1 VLGDMNQKDPKGP
14 WPDNVGPER
23 YTRAWAW
30 RRIMAAGG
38 RVAFGSD
45 WPVATLN
52 PGAGIWLAATRVTL
66 PGGVEQAMPMA
77 DVIRAYT
84 SWAAYASFE
93 EKRNGTL
100 APGMLADIAVLT
112 SDVFAQPPKGTDDI
126 KVAATVFDGRV
137 VYEKP

>member
-1 VLGDMNQKDPKGP
+1 
-14 WPDNVGPER
+14 
-23 YTRAWAW
+23 
-30 RRIMAAGG
+30 MATGG
-38 RVAFGSD
+38 RIAFGSD

-84 SWAAYASFE
+84 SWAAYASFDE
-93 EKRNGTL
+93 QRKGIL

-112 SDVFAQPPKGTDDI
+112 SDVFTKPPTGRDDI
-126 KVAATVFDGRV
+126 QVAATIFDGRV
-137 VYEKP
+137 VYTRP